1 MKLLTLIRLFL
12 QGNENGLTDNTRPN
26 LKYYESHEKDHLTE
40 TLAMLIESD
49 EIKTASKSNVRNS
62 YEKLQSKKETK
73 ELEHKE
79 AVAKKQIDEP
89 ALDIKKVTTT
99 VEQQN
104 FVANSNDF
112 PLAIPQHNANYYTV
126 EKKFSKKDMNLLSF
140 ENFLTQQQAF
150 FTPVS

>member
-1 MKLLTLIRLFL
+1 MTLIRLFL

-49 EIKTASKSNVRNS
+49 DSKTASKSNVRNN
-62 YEKLQSKKETK
+62 YEKLQSEKKTK

-79 AVAKKQIDEP
+79 AGAKKQIDEP

-140 ENFLTQQQAF
+140 ENFLTQQQALL
-150 FTPVS
+150 TPVS

>member
-49 EIKTASKSNVRNS
+49 ESKTASKSNVRNN
-62 YEKLQSKKETK
+62 YEKLQSEKETK

-104 FVANSNDF
+104 FVANSNGF
-112 PLAIPQHNANYYTV
+112 PLAIPQHTANYYTV
-126 EKKFSKKDMNLLSF
+126 ENFSKKDMNLLSF
-140 ENFLTQQQAF
+140 ENFLTQQQALL
-150 FTPVS
+150 TPVS